1 MQIRVCGESAWMLPD
16 CFGRV
21 DGPRLC
27 RQRLP
32 DQSPIPVK
40 GMAEDEVEPAV
51 DESQSDA
58 EGDTS

>member
-1 MQIRVCGESAWMLPD
+1 MLPD

-40 GMAEDEVEPAV
+40 GMAEDEAEPAV